1 MIDEYQPSLICIV
14 ERHMLKEGQIQ
25 IPGYSLVYHNDRSVY
40 NGGILIRV
48 RDNIKNI
55 SLDRRTKAKE
65 NNNKKRI

>member
-1 MIDEYQPSLICIV
+1 MYS
-14 ERHMLKEGQIQ
+14 RKAHAKRGTNQIA
-25 IPGYSLVYHNDRSVY
+25 GYSLVYRNDRSVN

-55 SLDRRTKAKE
+55 SLDKRTKAKE

>member
-1 MIDEYQPSLICIV
+1 MHS
-14 ERHMLKEGQIQ
+14 RKTHAKRGTNQIL
-25 IPGYSLVYHNDRSVY
+25 GYSLVYRNDRSVN